1 MQSPRPTSPP
11 TRLRVRLLLAVGSV
25 LVITGLVIGL
35 YVVYALVLTGRE
47 TAAVQ
52 SELREAWAAAD
63 AEGIEPSGAGE
74 TGDDLDAGDDEGDAA
89 TADAASPDAGV
100 ALLEAHPEDGS
111 ASPLGDEPLVV
122 VSGTTYEE
130 LKRGPGHYPHSAA
143 PGEDGNVAVAGH
155 RTTYGAPF
163 FDLDALAAGDRLDL
177 TDQEGER
184 HHYEVREQRVVQP
197 HDTWVVGD
205 DPLDLD
211 APTLTLTTCHPRFSA
226 AERLVVFAEL
236 VDGEEP

>member
-74 TGDDLDAGDDEGDAA
+74 TGDDLDAGD
-89 TADAASPDAGV
+89 DAGV

-177 TDQEGER
+177 TDQGASATTTR
-184 HHYEVREQRVVQP
+184 CVSSA
-197 HDTWVVGD
+197 WCS
-205 DPLDLD
+205 
-211 APTLTLTTCHPRFSA
+211 PTTPGWSATTRSIWT
-226 AERLVVFAEL
+226 RRR
-236 VDGEEP
+236 